1 MSEIYQVTITH
12 QDGREFKGKM
22 SRRQP
27 EIVNG
32 FIALAT
38 ESGQWIYI
46 PPTEVKL
53 MVFEPEPDT
62 EQPAAEEPLKTDSD
76 KPSETQNAPTEEKG
90 DEQEEGNGNDESM

>member
-1 MSEIYQVTITH
+1 MAEIYQVTITH

-53 MVFEPEPDT
+53 MVFEPETDA
-62 EQPAAEEPLKTDSD
+62 EQPVPEEPASADGDTPEEIQD
-76 KPSETQNAPTEEKG
+76 APAEEKG
-90 DEQEEGNGNDESM
+90 EEPEEKTE